1 MRFEISIAT
10 SPDAIPSLFEAL
22 SGRVDALSLTDNR
35 LSMSVTASDEYAANS
50 HVKMLLAQAGLPS
63 QVLHTRALR

>member
-22 SGRVDALSLTDNR
+22 SGRVDAL
-35 LSMSVTASDEYAANS
+35 SVTASDEYAANS